1 MAKKKMICPFSGKL
15 CRECSMFRGRH
26 YFLCFDRKYRG
37 SIDIDR
43 TKVELP
49 KELPQLVAGQR
60 MPRVEDL
67 KSLSIKGG
75 NETIFIVDDDKV
87 MRDYCETNLNTF
99 GYQIVTASGEEAL
112 TRFLEKKNDIA
123 LAVLDFNI
131 SSFSFSDLI
140 NNFRRLKPNLKVI
153 LSIENSLDEAMKEVK
168 EVKVFSLIQKPYTT
182 ITLARIVRDA
192 LDSKV

>member
-75 NETIFIVDDDKV
+75 NETKFIVDDDKV

-99 GYQIVTASGEEAL
+99 GKYIYI
-112 TRFLEKKNDIA
+112 LE
-123 LAVLDFNI
+123 
-131 SSFSFSDLI
+131 I
-140 NNFRRLKPNLKVI
+140 NNKVEQKLKFIINIGSSNPEKLRHLNFLRNM
-153 LSIENSLDEAMKEVK
+153 LLNSA
-168 EVKVFSLIQKPYTT
+168 
-182 ITLARIVRDA
+182 VRC
-192 LDSKV
+192 